1 MFGENVLG
9 ELNGSSSER
18 STGPIDGAAVWKVI
32 MNCHCQEVFRNYSKY
47 LLTAIYGRC
56 IFYLE
61 KHLNGF
67 WGRRIGVA
75 FAETFKALSDPV
87 RRQILE
93 LLKKGPLSAGDI
105 GSHFEMTG
113 ATISYHL
120 KILKQA
126 DLIFESREKNFIY
139 YQLNTS
145 VLEEIILWVSELKG
159 GSSDAES
166 K

>member
-1 MFGENVLG
+1 M
-9 ELNGSSSER
+9 
-18 STGPIDGAAVWKVI
+18 
-32 MNCHCQEVFRNYSKY
+32 
-47 LLTAIYGRC
+47 
-56 IFYLE
+56 
-61 KHLNGF
+61 
-67 WGRRIGVA
+67 A

-105 GSHFEMTG
+105 ASHFDMTG

-120 KILKQA
+120 KILRQA

-145 VLEEIILWVSELKG
+145 ILEEIMLWISTLQG
-159 GSSDAES
+159 GDSDVER
-166 K
+166 